1 MLSTATRDE
10 GDGAAVIVESLQADD
25 QPHLRGKRI
34 LVVEDEFYIADDVY
48 RLLKQAGAEVVGPVS
63 SFEAAERVVDQ
74 AEFDCAVL
82 DLNLHGQS
90 AICIAD
96 RLAAAG
102 RAYVIATGYGSP
114 SVPERLKHAPRIE
127 KPFEPAALL
136 SLIAQISCAQGIN

>member
-48 RLLKQAGAEVVGPVS
+48 RLLKRAGAEVVGPVS
-63 SFEAAERVVDQ
+63 SVEAAERVVDQ

-96 RLAAAG
+96 RLEASG
-102 RAYVIATGYGSP
+102 PP
-114 SVPERLKHAPRIE
+114 S
-127 KPFEPAALL
+127 
-136 SLIAQISCAQGIN
+136 